1 MIDYKVEVEKLA
13 QANNWVLTPE
23 LIAKLTALIKLQQGQ
38 K

>member
-1 MIDYKVEVEKLA
+1 MNNIEQQVKDLA

-23 LIAKLTALIKLQQGQ
+23 LIAKLTAFIKLQQGQ